1 MKSKTGNIN
10 EMSIKTP
17 FVIKPIKIKQKN
29 LESALKTAEDLPDIS
44 KEYIIKKFNRY
55 KGSFLIFGNNLIR
68 IPSLDFLNYKEV
80 EFDTYDYGVFSSV
93 VHGNFNY
100 GKLHGH
106 FKDGSILDFQ
116 RKNYIGKVDTKR
128 YFKQEL
134 FNQRLDEIKNRKKN
148 QNMFSS

>member
-1 MKSKTGNIN
+1 
-10 EMSIKTP
+10 MSIKTP

-44 KEYIIKKFNRY
+44 KKYVIKKFNRY
-55 KGSFLIFGNNLIR
+55 KGSFLIFGKNLIR
-68 IPSLDFLNYKEV
+68 IPEFNFLDYKEI
-80 EFDTYDYGVFSSV
+80 EFDTDDYGVFPLV

-134 FNQRLDEIKNRKKN
+134 FNQRLDEIKNKKKKDYN
-148 QNMFSS
+148 NPSS